1 MHNMKSITNI
11 EPIIVDSDD
20 LSLMNK
26 AVIEVI
32 SEDLSD
38 ISCKEKNGKYKI
50 FPLIIRFALDFEHDD
65 DIQGV
70 PGFFD
75 SDDSYSFAYYNCNEI
90 LNDIAEIS
98 EIMGIDPWEY
108 ISKNIFWTWENKPT
122 SYEFYINAINC
133 SYCVTEERKTVAK
146 FLTYYAVSETFKKI
160 KYLYTGKDDE

>member
-1 MHNMKSITNI
+1 MKDTNNI
-11 EPIIVDSDD
+11 NLMIVDSDD

-32 SEDLSD
+32 SEELSD
-38 ISCKEKNGKYKI
+38 TSYKEKNGKYKI
-50 FPLIIRFALDFEHDD
+50 FPRIIQLALDFEQNVQ
-65 DIQGV
+65 DI
-70 PGFFD
+70 PGFYD
-75 SDDSYSFAYYNCNEI
+75 NDDSYSFAYYNCNEI

-133 SYCVTEERKTVAK
+133 SYCVTEERKTVAE
-146 FLTYYAVSETFKKI
+146 FLTWYAVSETFKKI